1 MIKQILLAVTI
12 AACAATPAAAQNKQ
26 FTGGDKIPP
35 GHRPP
40 PGMCRIWL
48 EGVPPGQ
55 QPAPTDCATAV
66 RNRPAN
72 GRVIF
77 GDDYDAKKNKQGEGR
92 DDRRDARADASNDTD
107 DRDRES
113 KDERRGRDAQGVQT
127 ITSTQ
132 PLPEMMGGVQYAKG
146 QRPPDA
152 RRWLGTSNF
161 TPRFTDRAG
170 RAPERVTWVDS
181 NGQVMQVWIDNNNDG
196 QADIVELYQRGK
208 LVTRYRP

>member
-1 MIKQILLAVTI
+1 MIKQILLAVSI
-12 AACAATPAAAQNKQ
+12 AAFAAMPAAAQEKQ
-26 FTGGDKIPP
+26 LTSGDKVPAAQ
-35 GHRPP
+35 RPP

-77 GDDYDAKKNKQGEGR
+77 GDDYNAKKPKQEGEER
-92 DDRRDARADASNDTD
+92 DDRRGARREDASN
-107 DRDRES
+107 ES
-113 KDERRGRDAQGVQT
+113 DERRGRDAQGVQT
-127 ITSTQ
+127 ITASQT
-132 PLPEMMGGVQYAKG
+132 LPEMMGGVFYG
-146 QRPPDA
+146 QGRRTADV
-152 RRWLGTSNF
+152 RRWLGTSEF
-161 TPRFTDRAG
+161 TPRFTARDG
-170 RAPERVTWVDS
+170 RAPDRVTWVDS
-181 NGQVMQVWIDNNNDG
+181 NGQVIQVWIDNNDDG

>member
-1 MIKQILLAVTI
+1 MIRQIVLAVTI
-12 AACAATPAAAQNKQ
+12 AAVAAVPAAAQEKQ
-26 FTGGDKIPP
+26 FTGGDKVPP

-77 GDDYDAKKNKQGEGR
+77 GDDYAKGKKQGEDR
-92 DDRRDARADASNDTD
+92 DDRRGARREDASNDND
-107 DRDRES
+107 D
-113 KDERRGRDAQGVQT
+113 RRGRDAQGVQT
-127 ITSTQ
+127 VTASQT
-132 PLPEMMGGVQYAKG
+132 LPEMMGAVQYAQGK
-146 QRPPDA
+146 RPADV
-152 RRWLGTSNF
+152 RRWIGTSNY
-161 TPRFTDRAG
+161 TPRFTPRDGKAPDR
-170 RAPERVTWVDS
+170 VSWVDT
-181 NGQVMQVWIDNNNDG
+181 NGQVVQVWIDSNDDG

-208 LVTRYRP
+208 LVTKYRP